1 MNELEKIVQKIEEKL
16 AILERS
22 RDMLSQ
28 ELETERAQLQGIE
41 KTLASLRAMEEQMSP
56 MAKGKR
62 KK

>member
-22 RDMLSQ
+22 RETLNQ
-28 ELETERAQLQGIE
+28 ELEYERAQLQGIE
-41 KTLASLRAMEEQMSP
+41 QTLTTLRTMEAQMSP
-56 MAKGKR
+56 SKTVKR

>member
-22 RDMLSQ
+22 RETLNQ
-28 ELETERAQLQGIE
+28 ELEYERAQLQGIE
-41 KTLASLRAMEEQMSP
+41 QTLTTLRTMEAQMSP
-56 MAKGKR
+56 SKTAKR

>member
-41 KTLASLRAMEEQMSP
+41 KTLASLRTMEEQMSP
-56 MAKGKR
+56 TAKGKR